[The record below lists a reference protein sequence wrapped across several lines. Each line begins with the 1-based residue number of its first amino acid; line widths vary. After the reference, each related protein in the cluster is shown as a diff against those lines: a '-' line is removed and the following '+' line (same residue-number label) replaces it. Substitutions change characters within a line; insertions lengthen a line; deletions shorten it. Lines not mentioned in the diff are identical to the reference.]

1 MKKNRKVW
9 LLAVALI
16 IILGYMIWDS
26 YSQPGIKDIPG
37 EFEEVAFVRN
47 EQNKGGIERIY
58 AVTVGDLSNANYD
71 ACAELFPTNDFN
83 SVIRV
88 FFFDRNKPYPTTLTI
103 EPPHY
108 DTSKYEAINIIKRR
122 GSND

>member
-9 LLAVALI
+9 LLAVPLI
-16 IILGYMIWDS
+16 IIFGYMIWDS

-58 AVTVGDLSNANYD
+58 AVTVGDLANANYD

-83 SVIRV
+83 SVTRV
-88 FFFDRNKPYPTTLTI
+88 FFFDKNKPYPTTLTI

-108 DTSKYEAINIIKRR
+108 DTSKYEAINIVKRR
-122 GSND
+122 GSNN